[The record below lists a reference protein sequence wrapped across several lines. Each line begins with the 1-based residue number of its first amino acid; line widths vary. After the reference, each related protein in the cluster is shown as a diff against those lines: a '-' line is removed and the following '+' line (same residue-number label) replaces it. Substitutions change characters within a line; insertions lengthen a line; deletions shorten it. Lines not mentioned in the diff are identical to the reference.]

1 MVQVEKL
8 EGNKAKLTIEIE
20 APLFAKALN
29 DAFHKTASR
38 YNVPGFRKG
47 KAPRRVIENAYG
59 EYVFYEDAFDLC
71 WGDAYDQALETE
83 GLTAVD
89 KPELD
94 IVKIS
99 EAEGVTFTAEVQ
111 LKPEVT
117 LGQYLRIEAVRPT
130 YTVTDAELDA
140 ALDAEREK
148 QARWLDVDRPV
159 EQGDKIL
166 FDYSGS
172 IDGVQF
178 DGGTAEQQTLYI
190 GSNTFIPGFEE
201 QLVGM
206 RQDEE
211 KDVTVTFP
219 AEYHAENLAG
229 KEAVFHCKLHAVQ
242 VKELPKVDDELI
254 ADISEFDTV
263 DAWKENKRAELTKEH
278 EENAKN
284 TFENSVL
291 KAVCDNATVEIPACM
306 IDRQV
311 DYIQRDL
318 GYRLSQSGLD
328 LETYCAYMGTDKEKL
343 MESYRPEAEA
353 RVKMQLVIEAITAKE
368 KIEATDEE
376 IDEQIKAYAEKNELS
391 AEDFAAQ
398 LSADDREY
406 LFDRAT
412 ADKTLK
418 AILDSAV
425 ALPPKAE
432 EAQAE

>member
-1 MVQVEKL
+1 
-8 EGNKAKLTIEIE
+8 
-20 APLFAKALN
+20 
-29 DAFHKTASR
+29 
-38 YNVPGFRKG
+38 
-47 KAPRRVIENAYG
+47 
-59 EYVFYEDAFDLC
+59 
-71 WGDAYDQALETE
+71 
-83 GLTAVD
+83 
-89 KPELD
+89 
-94 IVKIS
+94 
-99 EAEGVTFTAEVQ
+99 
-111 LKPEVT
+111 
-117 LGQYLRIEAVRPT
+117 
-130 YTVTDAELDA
+130 
-140 ALDAEREK
+140 
-148 QARWLDVDRPV
+148 
-159 EQGDKIL
+159 
-166 FDYSGS
+166 
-172 IDGVQF
+172 
-178 DGGTAEQQTLYI
+178 
-190 GSNTFIPGFEE
+190 
-201 QLVGM
+201 M

-254 ADISEFDTV
+254 ADISEFDTM